1 VIDLA
6 IWCLFIAACL
16 VYLRG
21 CRCGACD
28 KCSRRADADSIA
40 SYQAL
45 RSAGPRP
52 LPGGSRHRRLL
63 APGRRL
69 VAGRH
74 DFN

>member
-6 IWCLFIAACL
+6 IILTATAIALWL
-16 VYLRG
+16 VRG
-21 CRCGACD
+21 CRCGRCD

-69 VAGRH
+69 VAGRR
-74 DFN
+74 